1 MSEYEIL
8 AEGKKYFRFERRPTV
23 LTGPHFHG
31 AIEFFFAE
39 KCEQSVVVGGEKR
52 VLKVGEGCFS
62 DSFCVHSYEKNDR
75 TPSTF
80 IVGEK
85 WYFERFF
92 TAKGD
97 KVPPKFF
104 RFHNFELLHLLMAI
118 CNKNYK
124 NEQDRYAAIEGAMHI
139 LLAEIALENDFV
151 LRKADKQSS
160 LVCDVLLYAERH
172 LDGDLSLQALSD
184 KFSFSREHLSRLLHQ
199 HLSENWNSY
208 VGRLRARAAH
218 ALLQENNALS
228 VLDAAFQ
235 CGFESANT
243 FYRAYRKEF
252 GKKPRE

>member
-1 MSEYEIL
+1 MSEYEVL

-39 KCEQSVVVGGEKR
+39 ECEQRVVVGGETR

-62 DSFCVHSYEKNDR
+62 DSFCVHSYERNER
-75 TPSTF
+75 APSSY

-92 TAKGD
+92 NAKGD
-97 KVPPKFF
+97 RVPPKFF
-104 RFHNFELLHLLMAI
+104 RFNNFPLLHTLMAI
-118 CNKNYK
+118 CNKKYK
-124 NEQDRYAAIEGAMHI
+124 NEQDRYASIEGAMHI
-139 LLAEIALENDFV
+139 LLAEIAQENEFV
-151 LRKADKQSS
+151 LRGTDKQSS
-160 LVCDVLLYAERH
+160 LVCNVLLYAERH
-172 LDGDLSLQALSD
+172 LDGDLSLQALSEE
-184 KFSFSREHLSRLLHQ
+184 FGFSREHLSRILHQ

-218 ALLQENNALS
+218 ELLQENNSLS
-228 VLDAAFQ
+228 VLDAAFR